1 MRIPVLAASLVAIA
15 DLMVLTDIA
24 EALPQCPRAQ
34 SCEEALQLCVGF
46 RTRRGLS
53 RSEQNCEASATQCR
67 RTGIW
72 RAQHMPSA
80 IAGGCT
86 VIVR

>member
-1 MRIPVLAASLVAIA
+1 VKNC
-15 DLMVLTDIA
+15 VLTVLLIIAGLVTLAETA

-34 SCEEALQLCVGF
+34 SCDEAMQLCVGF
-46 RTRRGLS
+46 RTQKGLS

-72 RAQHMPSA
+72 RARSMPVGLE
-80 IAGGCT
+80 GGCT
-86 VIVR
+86 VRVR